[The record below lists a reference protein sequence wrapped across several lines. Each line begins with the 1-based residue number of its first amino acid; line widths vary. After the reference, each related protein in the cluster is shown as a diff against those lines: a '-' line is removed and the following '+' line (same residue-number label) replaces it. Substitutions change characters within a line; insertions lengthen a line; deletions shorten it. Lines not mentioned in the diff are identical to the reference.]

1 MAILTEVQLKSKQG
15 LAPGQTVEVTINN
28 TLVHITK
35 YSTNQRISGNN
46 GGRFEVVEFSKGPNK
61 GRILKNYKYG
71 GPTGEGTE
79 QQVWKK
85 LLSELGRIV
94 PRS

>member
-15 LAPGQTVEVTINN
+15 LAPGQTIEAYVNN
-28 TLVHITK
+28 KLVSITK
-35 YSTNQRISGNN
+35 YSTKQRISGEN
-46 GGRFEVVEFSKGPNK
+46 GGRFELVEYSKGHNK
-61 GRILKNYKYG
+61 GRILKNYRYG
-71 GPTGEGTE
+71 SPTGDGTE

-85 LLSELGRIV
+85 MLSELGRIV